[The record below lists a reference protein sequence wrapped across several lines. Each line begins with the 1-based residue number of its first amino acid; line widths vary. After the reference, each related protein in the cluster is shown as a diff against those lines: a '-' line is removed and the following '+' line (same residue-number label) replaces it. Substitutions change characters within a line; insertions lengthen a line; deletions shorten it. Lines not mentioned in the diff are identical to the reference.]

1 MILSQMILLKKTLI
15 VVTTFSLLLI
25 ISNNSYAKNKNSKK
39 AGWKILNELF
49 GAPIWSDF
57 NLWDDSESNVA
68 QRLEIPNESKTSYQV
83 IYRAYTGGK
92 KEVFGEPCY
101 SFALF
106 GNTANITSVSII
118 FANKGDLEGLAHDVS
133 NDNTVQQE
141 ALSSYQSKI
150 SKAAVNIEKKIT
162 SLLRKPKIQTFGE
175 GDKNTV
181 ETVKRWNVKGH
192 AILLAAPQNEY
203 VAVKIVPTKIADA
216 FGKSEC
222 LSDEDV
228 KERMENSLVHR
239 ENGDVIIKDIPMI
252 NQGPK
257 GYCVPATWARYF
269 NYIGIPIDMYLL
281 AMAGNTDVGGGT
293 SIRTMVKNV
302 NRLVSKN
309 NRRMKHD
316 KRRALIK
323 YIDEY
328 IDRGVPIM
336 WPVYVDKEFYIDEI
350 NKRTAERKNV
360 KDFDKWKEK
369 LKPYKRAAKNMKGS
383 YGGAHVCMIIGYN
396 KKTRE
401 IATSDSWGEKF
412 NERWMTEE
420 EIDAISMGGMY
431 VIKW

>member
-1 MILSQMILLKKTLI
+1 MLISKKIYVVLITL
-15 VVTTFSLLLI
+15 FALLI
-25 ISNNSYAKNKNSKK
+25 SSPHLCAKNKNKK
-39 AGWKILNELF
+39 PGWKILNELF
-49 GAPIWSDF
+49 EVPIWSDY
-57 NLWDDSESNVA
+57 NLWDDPETNVA
-68 QRLEIPNESKTSYQV
+68 LRLKIPKESRTPYQV

-92 KEVFGEPCY
+92 AKILGEPCY

-106 GNTANITSVSII
+106 GNTGNITSISIF

-133 NDNTVQQE
+133 NDNIIQEE
-141 ALSSYQSKI
+141 ALSTYKSKI
-150 SKAAVNIEKKIT
+150 SEAQIQVEDKLT
-162 SLLRKPKIQTFGE
+162 SLLRNPKIQSFGE

-181 ETVKRWNVKGH
+181 ESVKRWDVKGH
-192 AILLAAPQNEY
+192 AIMLAAPQDEY
-203 VAVKIVPTKIADA
+203 VSIRIVPTKIADA
-216 FGKSEC
+216 EGKIDSMT
-222 LSDEDV
+222 DEEV
-228 KERMENSLVHR
+228 KKRMNSCVVR
-239 ENGDVIIKDIPMI
+239 RDNGDVIIKDIPMI

-269 NYIGIPIDMYLL
+269 NYIGIPVDMYLL
-281 AMAGNTDVGGGT
+281 AMAGDTGVGGGT
-293 SIRTMVKNV
+293 SIRTMVNNV
-302 NRLVSKN
+302 NRLVEKH
-309 NRRMKHD
+309 NRRMKYD

-336 WPVYVDKEFYIDEI
+336 WPVYVDKEFYVDRI
-350 NKRTAERKNV
+350 NERTEERKTV

-369 LKPYKRAAKNMKGS
+369 LKPYNREAKNLGTS
-383 YGGAHVCMIIGYN
+383 HNGGHICMIIGYN

-412 NERWMTEE
+412 NERWMTEK

>member
-1 MILSQMILLKKTLI
+1 MIISKKIFVVLITL
-15 VVTTFSLLLI
+15 FALLI
-25 ISNNSYAKNKNSKK
+25 SSSHLCAKNKPKK
-39 AGWKILNELF
+39 LGWKILNELV

-57 NLWDDSESNVA
+57 NLWDDQESNVA
-68 QRLEIPNESKTSYQV
+68 QRLKIPKESRTSYQV
-83 IYRAYTGGK
+83 IYRAYLGGK
-92 KEVFGEPCY
+92 SKVFGEPCY

-106 GNTANITSVSII
+106 GDTANISSVSIV

-133 NDNTVQQE
+133 NDNKVQEE
-141 ALSSYQSKI
+141 ALSNYKSEI
-150 SKAAVNIEKKIT
+150 ADAAINIEEKIT
-162 SLLRKPKIQTFGE
+162 SLLREPKIQTFGE

-192 AILLAAPQNEY
+192 AILLATPQDEY
-203 VAVKIVPTKIADA
+203 VAIRIVPTKIADDE
-216 FGKSEC
+216 GKIVP
-222 LSDEDV
+222 LTDEEV
-228 KERMENSLVHR
+228 KERITSRIVHR
-239 ENGDVIIKDIPMI
+239 DNGDVIIKDIPMI

-269 NYIGIPIDMYLL
+269 NYIGIPADMYLL
-281 AMAGNTDVGGGT
+281 AMAGNTSAGGGT
-293 SIRTMVKNV
+293 SIMTMINNV
-302 NRLVSKN
+302 NKLVYKHG
-309 NRRMKHD
+309 RRMKRD
-316 KRRALIK
+316 KRRVLIK

-336 WPVYVDKEFYIDEI
+336 WPVYVKKEFYVNEI

-369 LKPYKRAAKNMKGS
+369 LKPFKRAAKKMKGS
-383 YGGAHVCMIIGYN
+383 HDGAHVCMIIGYN

-401 IATSDSWGEKF
+401 IATSDSWGEMF

>member
-1 MILSQMILLKKTLI
+1 MILSKKIYVILITL
-15 VVTTFSLLLI
+15 FALLI
-25 ISNNSYAKNKNSKK
+25 SSPHLCAKNKDKK
-39 AGWKILNELF
+39 PGWEILNELF
-49 GAPIWSDF
+49 EVPIWSDY
-57 NLWDDSESNVA
+57 NLWDDSETNVA
-68 QRLEIPNESKTSYQV
+68 LRLKIPKESRTPYQV

-92 KEVFGEPCY
+92 AKILGEPCY

-106 GNTANITSVSII
+106 GNTANITSVSIF

-133 NDNTVQQE
+133 NDNKIQEE
-141 ALSSYQSKI
+141 ALSTYKSKI
-150 SKAAVNIEKKIT
+150 SEAQIQVEDKLT
-162 SLLRKPKIQTFGE
+162 SLLRNPKIQSFGD

-181 ETVKRWNVKGH
+181 ESVKRWDVKGH
-192 AILLAAPQNEY
+192 AIMLAAPQDEY
-203 VAVKIVPTKIADA
+203 VSIRIVPTKIADA
-216 FGKSEC
+216 EGKIDSMT
-222 LSDEDV
+222 DEEV
-228 KERMENSLVHR
+228 KKRMNSCVVR
-239 ENGDVIIKDIPMI
+239 RDNGDVIIKDIPMI

-269 NYIGIPIDMYLL
+269 NYIGIPVDMYLL
-281 AMAGNTDVGGGT
+281 AMAGDTGVGGGT
-293 SIRTMVKNV
+293 SIRTMVNNV
-302 NRLVSKN
+302 NRLVEKH
-309 NRRMKHD
+309 NRRMKYD

-336 WPVYVDKEFYIDEI
+336 WPVYVDKEFYVDRI
-350 NKRTAERKNV
+350 NERTEERKKI

-369 LKPYKRAAKNMKGS
+369 LIPYNREAKNLGTS
-383 YGGAHVCMIIGYN
+383 HNGGHICMIIGYN

-412 NERWMTEE
+412 NERWLTEK

>member
-1 MILSQMILLKKTLI
+1 M
-15 VVTTFSLLLI
+15 LLI
-25 ISNNSYAKNKNSKK
+25 TPYHVCAKSKKPKK
-39 AGWKILNELF
+39 AGWKILNELV

-57 NLWDDSESNVA
+57 NLWDDPESNVA
-68 QRLEIPNESKTSYQV
+68 HRLEIPKESRTSYQV

-106 GNTANITSVSII
+106 GGTANITSVSII

-133 NDNTVQQE
+133 NDNIVQQE

-150 SKAAVNIEKKIT
+150 SIATINIEKKIT

-181 ETVKRWNVKGH
+181 ETVKRWDVKGH
-192 AILLAAPQNEY
+192 AILLAAPQDEY
-203 VAVKIVPTKIADA
+203 VGIRIVPTEVADKE
-216 FGKSEC
+216 GKTTS
-222 LSDEDV
+222 LTDEEV
-228 KERMENSLVHR
+228 KKRMKNSLVHR
-239 ENGDVIIKDIPMI
+239 ENGDVIIKNIPMI
-252 NQGPK
+252 DQGPK

-281 AMAGNTDVGGGT
+281 AMAGDTGAGGGT

-336 WPVYVDKEFYIDEI
+336 WPVYVKKDFYIDEI
-350 NKRTAERKNV
+350 NKRTAERKTV

-369 LKPYKRAAKNMKGS
+369 LKPCKRAAKNMKGS
-383 YGGAHVCMIIGYN
+383 NGGAHVCMIIGYN

-401 IATSDSWGEKF
+401 IATSDSWGEMF
-412 NERWMTEE
+412 NERWMTED

>member
-1 MILSQMILLKKTLI
+1 MILLKKIFI
-15 VVTTFSLLLI
+15 VAITFSLLLI
-25 ISNNSYAKNKNSKK
+25 ISHNIYAKNNGNKK
-39 AGWKILNELF
+39 PGWKILNELV
-49 GAPIWSDF
+49 GAEIWEDY
-57 NLWDDSESNVA
+57 NLWDDAETNVA
-68 QRLEIPNESKTSYQV
+68 QRLKIPKESRTPYQV

-92 KEVFGEPCY
+92 TKILGEPCY

-106 GNTANITSVSII
+106 GNTANITSVSIF

-133 NDNTVQQE
+133 NENKIQEE
-141 ALSSYQSKI
+141 ALSTYKSKI
-150 SKAAVNIEKKIT
+150 SKAVINVEEKLS
-162 SLLRKPKIQTFGE
+162 SLLRKPKIQSFGE

-181 ETVKRWNVKGH
+181 ETVKRWDVKGH
-192 AILLAAPQNEY
+192 AIMLSAPQDEY
-203 VAVKIVPTKIADA
+203 VAIRIVPTKIADA
-216 FGKSEC
+216 EGKIDSMT
-222 LSDEDV
+222 DEEV
-228 KERMENSLVHR
+228 KKRMTSCVVHR
-239 ENGDVIIKDIPMI
+239 DNGDVIIKDIPMI

-281 AMAGNTDVGGGT
+281 AMAGDTGVGGGT
-293 SIRTMVKNV
+293 SIRTMVNNV
-302 NRLVSKN
+302 NRLVEKH
-309 NRRMKHD
+309 NRRMKYD

-336 WPVYVDKEFYIDEI
+336 WPVNVDKEFYIDKI
-350 NKRTAERKNV
+350 NKRTEERKKV

-369 LKPYKRAAKNMKGS
+369 LIPYNREAKNLSAS
-383 YGGAHVCMIIGYN
+383 YDGAHICMIIGYN

-401 IATSDSWGEKF
+401 IATSDSWGGKF
-412 NERWMTEE
+412 NERWMTEK